1 MPTFDINATEV
12 NFPFE
17 PYDVQRDYMKKVIE
31 SLNESK
37 NAALESHNGEI
48 LHSF

>member
-17 PYDVQRDYMKKVIE
+17 PYDVQRDFMTKVIQ
-31 SLNESK
+31 SLNECK
-37 NAALESHNGEI
+37 NAALESPTGWI
-48 LHSF
+48 FY